1 VIDPKD
7 PKRVYRPA
15 YSFSY
20 SDDGGYSFAE
30 ASGEGGWVHSDHH
43 ALWINP
49 NNTNQLYLGTD
60 GGVYISLDRG
70 VTWIFVSNLPV
81 GQFYHVAVDN
91 REPYNI
97 YGGLQDNGSWYAPS
111 AKPNGVNNGDWTAIY
126 GGDGFWTVPDPTDPN
141 IAYAEYQGGNMARVD
156 LRTLKSVSIKPQ
168 ASAADGKLRWNWNT
182 PIHVGQ
188 KNPKNLYTGAQYL
201 FKSTDQGRNW
211 VRISPDLTTNDRKKQ
226 EQDNSGGLS
235 ADNTSAENH
244 TTIFAI
250 AESPLDE
257 NIIWVGTDDG
267 NLQYTTDGG
276 KTWTNVSA
284 NIAATGMPAQTWV
297 SSVEPSRFDKQVIYA
312 SFDNHMY
319 GDHKTYFGK
328 SSDMG
333 KTWTLFKSDEFTG
346 FAHKI
351 KEDLINKDLLFA
363 GTEMGMF
370 ASVTG
375 GREWFRMKNRIPEYA
390 LVRDIAIHPKT
401 HDLILGTHG
410 RGVIVVDD
418 IRPMRD
424 LAGELSSKPVHIFTT
439 DAQPIRDGQFGNG
452 GFPPTGGWSAGNP
465 AGIPPIQYYLKDRI
479 MSGDVKVEIL
489 NEKGELIQSMP
500 GSKRKGVNK
509 VYWNQRMTPNK
520 SAAGGTKMDRGGML
534 APQVLPGNYTLK
546 LTVGKEE
553 YKQPFVLVHDSSNSS
568 YSLEDRI
575 AQNKASMELYNMQK
589 DLNGLIEEVNGE
601 KKLLKES
608 STKIK
613 SEKVKKL
620 LNTYDKS
627 LEEFRAGLLATK
639 QTSIFADEEQL
650 RERLTELYV
659 TIAGNEARP
668 SNLQL
673 ERLQALQG
681 ELSAA
686 KAKHAALNKQYADKV
701 RQAMAKEG
709 VTTPALK
716 NPSVK

>member
-1 VIDPKD
+1 
-7 PKRVYRPA
+7 
-15 YSFSY
+15 
-20 SDDGGYSFAE
+20 
-30 ASGEGGWVHSDHH
+30 
-43 ALWINP
+43 
-49 NNTNQLYLGTD
+49 
-60 GGVYISLDRG
+60 
-70 VTWIFVSNLPV
+70 
-81 GQFYHVAVDN
+81 
-91 REPYNI
+91 
-97 YGGLQDNGSWYAPS
+97 
-111 AKPNGVNNGDWTAIY
+111 
-126 GGDGFWTVPDPTDPN
+126 
-141 IAYAEYQGGNMARVD
+141 
-156 LRTLKSVSIKPQ
+156 
-168 ASAADGKLRWNWNT
+168 
-182 PIHVGQ
+182 
-188 KNPKNLYTGAQYL
+188 L

-297 SSVEPSRFDKQVIYA
+297 SSVEPSRFDKQVVYA

-363 GTEMGMF
+363 GTEMGLF

-424 LAGELSSKPVHIFTT
+424 LAGELSSKPVHIFTA

-489 NEKGELIQSMP
+489 NEKGELVQSMP

-534 APQVLPGNYTLK
+534 APQVLPGTYTLK

-553 YKQPFVLVHDSSNSS
+553 YKQPIVLVHDSSNTS
-568 YSLEDRI
+568 YSIEDRL

-601 KKLLKES
+601 QKLLKES

-613 SEKVKKL
+613 SEKVRKL